1 MVGTDYRQI
10 SKNMNSLKK
19 ISLYSVTYIDNKRT
33 RVTSETSYLTPDV
46 LARPNLKVAIHA
58 TVTRV
63 VFEKS
68 GETTRAV
75 AVDFTKG
82 KNEPVYRARARRE
95 IIVWCVLVYHMD
107 ASPEQNLVHFSGG
120 TIHSPQ
126 VGREAIFLSGAQR

>member
-1 MVGTDYRQI
+1 MMVGTDYRQI

-82 KNEPVYRARARRE
+82 KNEPEIGRAH
-95 IIVWCVLVYHMD
+95 V
-107 ASPEQNLVHFSGG
+107 
-120 TIHSPQ
+120 
-126 VGREAIFLSGAQR
+126 